1 MRVWMG
7 YGLYKDG
14 FWTRVSAARVVV
26 EGDGRVGMKG
36 KMSEKIRGKDAKAR
50 GERPAIHK
58 V

>member
-1 MRVWMG
+1 MG